1 LASVAAQA
9 NPFAATGMWL
19 RCALHAHTTRS
30 DGELSPEEL
39 VNHYERAGFDVLAI
53 TDHWVRTEAQST
65 DRLLVIPSSELSC
78 VLPEEADGHL
88 LAFGIDED
96 PFEFMRTRPD
106 LAGAAA
112 WVGEHGGVAYL
123 AHPYWTG
130 TPSSGLSLGDG
141 VAGIEVYNAGCELE
155 VGRGLS
161 TVHWDELLARGSG
174 CFGIAAD
181 DSHHAERD
189 SGLAWVWT
197 RVAERSAAAVLDAL
211 ASGSFYSSTG
221 PVLQKLR
228 IEEGSI
234 EVECSPSGRVT
245 LCTGR
250 KRGTSVSSG
259 PFGLRYGGEILAE
272 SDDGEITRA
281 RLERPPRTPYGRLE
295 LVDPYGRKAWTN
307 PLWC

>member
-1 LASVAAQA
+1 MAAPS
-9 NPFAATGMWL
+9 NPFAANGMWL

-30 DGELSPEEL
+30 DGELSPDEL
-39 VNHYERAGFDVLAI
+39 VSHYERAGFDVLAI
-53 TDHWVRTEAQST
+53 TDHWIRTEAPST

-78 VLPEEADGHL
+78 LLPGDADGHL

-96 PFEFMRTRPD
+96 PLEFMRTRPD

-130 TPSSGLSLGDG
+130 AAASGFSLSEG

-161 TVHWDELLARGSG
+161 TVHWDDLLERGAR

-181 DSHHAERD
+181 DSHHADFD
-189 SGLAWVWT
+189 SGFAWVWA
-197 RVAERSAAAVLDAL
+197 RVAERSQAAVLAAL
-211 ASGSFYSSTG
+211 ATGTFYSSTG
-221 PVLQKLR
+221 PLVDDLR
-228 IEEGSI
+228 
-234 EVECSPSGRVT
+234 VEDRRVQVRCSPCRRVT

-250 KRGTSVSSG
+250 RRGASVAAG
-259 PFGLRYGGEILAE
+259 RFGYRYKGEILSE
-272 SDDGEITRA
+272 SDDGEITSA
-281 RLERPPRTPYGRLE
+281 QLERPPRTTYGRLE
-295 LVDPYGRKAWTN
+295 LVDLYGRKAWTN
-307 PLWC
+307 PLWT

>member
-1 LASVAAQA
+1 MAA
-9 NPFAATGMWL
+9 NLSPFAAPGTWL

-39 VNHYERAGFDVLAI
+39 VSLYERAGFDVLAI
-53 TDHWVRTEAQST
+53 TDHWVRTEARST

-78 VLPEEADGHL
+78 LLPGEADGHL

-96 PFEFMRTRPD
+96 PLDFVRTRPD
-106 LAGAAA
+106 LAAAA
-112 WVGEHGGVAYL
+112 EWVGEHGGVAYL

-130 TPSSGLSLGDG
+130 APASGLSLCEG
-141 VAGIEVYNAGCELE
+141 VAGLEVYNAGCELE

-161 TVHWDELLARGSG
+161 TVHWDELLERGTS

-189 SGLAWVWT
+189 SGFAWVWT
-197 RVAERSAAAVLDAL
+197 HVVERSAAAVLDAL
-211 ASGSFYSSTG
+211 ASGRFYSSTG
-221 PVLQKLR
+221 PVLDELHVD
-228 IEEGSI
+228 GASV
-234 EVECSPSGRVT
+234 EVSCSPCRRVT

-259 PFGLRYGGEILAE
+259 ASGYRYGGEVVSV
-272 SDDGEITRA
+272 SDDAEITRV
-281 RLERPPRTPYGRLE
+281 RLERPPRSPYGRLE
-295 LVDPYGRKAWTN
+295 FVDRYGRKAWTN
-307 PLWC
+307 PLWG

>member
-1 LASVAAQA
+1 MASLSD
-9 NPFAATGMWL
+9 PFAGTGTWL

-39 VNHYERAGFDVLAI
+39 VALYERAGFDVLAI
-53 TDHWVRTEAQST
+53 TDHWVRTDAPST

-78 VLPEEADGHL
+78 RLPGEADAHL

-96 PFEFMRTRPD
+96 PLEFVRTRPD
-106 LAGAAA
+106 LADAAA
-112 WVGEHGGVAYL
+112 WVGEHGGVGYL

-130 TPSSGLSLGDG
+130 TPASGLSLGDG
-141 VAGIEVYNAGCELE
+141 VACIEVYNAGCELE

-161 TVHWDELLARGSG
+161 SVHWDDLLERGTS

-189 SGLAWVWT
+189 SGFAWVWT

-211 ASGSFYSSTG
+211 VSGRFYSSTG
-221 PVLQKLR
+221 PMLHELR
-228 IEEGSI
+228 VEEANV
-234 EVECSPSGRVT
+234 EVECTPCRRIT

-259 PFGLRYGGEILAE
+259 PSGYRYGGEILSE
-272 SDDGEITRA
+272 SDDAEIMRV
-281 RLERPPRTPYGRLE
+281 RLERPARSPYGRLE
-295 LVDPYGRKAWTN
+295 LVDRYGGKAWTN
-307 PLWC
+307 SLWC